1 MIIRR
6 ARVEDAAA
14 IAEVHVETWRTTY
27 AGMLP
32 DKFLLNLSAE
42 KHEARWWRHILAG
55 NNSRHYV
62 YVADDD
68 DAGVVGF
75 CSGGRIRGEAVEFDA
90 EVYALYLLDSF
101 QGVGIGKALFLKLV
115 VHLQKTGDRTL
126 LVWVL
131 DQNPARFFYETLAGK
146 LVVSRYGQVGGK
158 KIREL
163 GYGWK
168 NIGQVIE
175 RQSAHSLNINNTGN

>member
-32 DKFLLNLSAE
+32 DNFLLNLSEE

-75 CSGGRIRGEAVEFDA
+75 CSGGRMRGEAVEFDA

-101 QGVGIGKALFLKLV
+101 QG
-115 VHLQKTGDRTL
+115 
-126 LVWVL
+126 WVL
-131 DQNPARFFYETLAGK
+131 VKRCF
-146 LVVSRYGQVGGK
+146 
-158 KIREL
+158 
-163 GYGWK
+163 
-168 NIGQVIE
+168 
-175 RQSAHSLNINNTGN
+175 

>member
-6 ARVEDAAA
+6 AQVDDAAA
-14 IAEVHVETWRTTY
+14 IAEVHVETWRTSY

-42 KHEARWWRHILAG
+42 KHEARWWRYVLAED
-55 NNSRHYV
+55 NRRHYV
-62 YVADDD
+62 YVAEDE

-75 CSGGRIRGEAVEFDA
+75 CSGGVMRGKAAKFDG
-90 EVYALYLLDSF
+90 EVYALYLLENF
-101 QGVGIGKALFLKLV
+101 QGMGVGKSLFLALV
-115 VHLQKTGDRTL
+115 AHLQNTGDKTL

-131 DQNPARFFYETLAGK
+131 DQNPARFFYVSLGGK
-146 LVVSRYGQVGGK
+146 MVISRHGRVGGR

-163 GYGWK
+163 GYGWED
-168 NIGQVIE
+168 IGHLIE
-175 RQSAHSLNINNTGN
+175 RQSIRSIDINNTGN